1 MLLPEQDL
9 ERRAIAALSESLER
23 QMKRLSL
30 WA

>member
-1 MLLPEQDL
+1 L